1 MQSRRIRLSEGVVGC
16 SHGDAMPLAVE
27 QVLDKTDDS
36 VRQSKVRMRPTMKT
50 SGSGEKLNAKFL
62 AGIKLKDTR
71 GDL

>member
-1 MQSRRIRLSEGVVGC
+1 
-16 SHGDAMPLAVE
+16 MPLAVE